1 MAQTTAEGHAPPSG
15 RGDRFVTN
23 VLWGWLGVGVNIF
36 IGLVIQR
43 YIVRKLGAERY
54 GIWILVFSILDYFWF
69 FDLGLNTAV
78 TNFCARYLA
87 TDEPEKINELIN
99 TALFY
104 FFLLGVGLI
113 CFTTLVSGHVAGFF
127 QVSAA
132 HQREFLT
139 LVMLTGLSW
148 GLCIILHMFVSALDG
163 FQRFYLTSRVQVMTL
178 ILRSTGYAVLLA
190 L

>member
-1 MAQTTAEGHAPPSG
+1 MAHTTAEDHAPPSG

-54 GIWILVFSILDYFWF
+54 GIWILVFSILDYLWF

-87 TDEPEKINELIN
+87 TREPQKINEVIN
-99 TALFY
+99 TAVFY
-104 FFLLGVGLI
+104 FLLLGLGLI
-113 CFTTLVSGHVAGFF
+113 CFTTLLSGRVMGFCNVSPEYHKDV
-127 QVSAA
+127 
-132 HQREFLT
+132 LT
-139 LVMLTGLSW
+139 LVRLTVRTGL
-148 GLCIILHMFVSALDG
+148 
-163 FQRFYLTSRVQVMTL
+163 
-178 ILRSTGYAVLLA
+178 
-190 L
+190 

>member
-1 MAQTTAEGHAPPSG
+1 MAQTTAEEHAPPSG

-54 GIWILVFSILDYFWF
+54 GIWGLIFSILDYFWF

-78 TNFCARYLA
+78 CNFCARFIA
-87 TDEPEKINELIN
+87 VKDNEKINQVIS

-104 FFLLGVGLI
+104 FSMIALI
-113 CFTTLVSGHVAGFF
+113 VWAIAPFAARNAYRFFHVSETNR
-127 QVSAA
+127 
-132 HQREFLT
+132 REFANF
-139 LVMLTGLSW
+139 
-148 GLCIILHMFVSALDG
+148 ILI
-163 FQRFYLTSRVQVMTL
+163 T
-178 ILRSTGYAVLLA
+178 
-190 L
+190 

>member
-1 MAQTTAEGHAPPSG
+1 MAQTTAESHAPPSG

-87 TDEPEKINELIN
+87 VKDSRKINQTIS

-104 FFLLGVGLI
+104 FTLIGLMI
-113 CFTTLVSGHVAGFF
+113 CALSPLVAAYTPRFF
-127 QVSAA
+127 QVNPRD
-132 HQREFLT
+132 QREFST
-139 LVMLTGLSW
+139 LV
-148 GLCIILHMFVSALDG
+148 
-163 FQRFYLTSRVQVMTL
+163 QMT
-178 ILRSTGYAVLLA
+178 
-190 L
+190 